1 MSSSQSIPVPQPQ
14 SQPADSDSVM
24 VEAPDSPPTTT
35 TNNNTMFALPLPS
48 FSGAQNAPQTQANS
62 GAQRT
67 SLNGGE
73 SSSASA
79 SSVGGGKHNFGL
91 PGSSYQNKKFHED
104 FVRASEN
111 LTDKEWDATQY
122 GDPLMVHNGFVV
134 PK

>member
-14 SQPADSDSVM
+14 PTDSDSVM

-35 TNNNTMFALPLPS
+35 TNNSTMFALPLPS
-48 FSGAQNAPQTQANS
+48 FSGSQTAPHAQANS
-62 GAQRT
+62 GATRT

-73 SSSASA
+73 SSNASA
-79 SSVGGGKHNFGL
+79 SSGGKHNFGL

-104 FVRASEN
+104 WVRASEN

-122 GDPLMVHNGFVV
+122 GDPLMVHNGVVV